1 MHAHRCFL
9 PARMMITLLVLGVVL
24 LCREP
29 AGIGLLRCCL
39 AMGHGEA
46 RAADESDPYQSRR
59 ADMVEEQIRAR
70 GVRSAAV
77 LDAMTRVPRH
87 LFVPE
92 AAIKYAYDDTPL
104 PIGYGQTISQP
115 YIVGFMTEMLNLQPH
130 ARVLEVGTGSG
141 YQAAVLAELGVEVYT
156 IEIIAELAQSAA
168 DRLRT
173 HYPQNVHARQADG
186 FFGWPEKAPFD
197 AIMVT
202 AAAEFIPPPLL
213 EQLKEG
219 GRMVIPVGTPFLVQT
234 LMLVEKSNGEI
245 ITRSLFSVSF
255 VPLRRAP

>member
-1 MHAHRCFL
+1 MHAYRCFL
-9 PARMMITLLVLGVVL
+9 PARMMITLLILGVVL
-24 LCREP
+24 LCLGP
-29 AGIGLLRCCL
+29 SGIGPLRFCP
-39 AMGHGEA
+39 AMGQGEA
-46 RAADESDPYQSRR
+46 MAADESDLYRIRR
-59 ADMVEEQIRAR
+59 AAMVEEQIR
-70 GVRSAAV
+70 GCGIRSAAV

-92 AAIKYAYDDTPL
+92 TVIKYAYDDTPL

-115 YIVGFMTEMLNLQPH
+115 YIVGFMTEILNLPAH

-156 IEIIAELAQSAA
+156 VEIIAELAHSAA
-168 DRLRT
+168 GRLRAR
-173 HYPQNVHARQADG
+173 YPQKVHARHADG
-186 FFGWPEKAPFD
+186 FFGWPEQAPFD

-219 GRMVIPVGTPFLVQT
+219 GRMVIPVGTPFLLQT

-245 ITRSLFSVSF
+245 TTRSLLPVSF

>member
-1 MHAHRCFL
+1 MNAYRCFL
-9 PARMMITLLVLGVVL
+9 TARMMITSLILGVVL
-24 LCREP
+24 LCLEP
-29 AGIGLLRCCL
+29 SGIESLRCCL
-39 AMGHGEA
+39 AMGQVGPSVG
-46 RAADESDPYQSRR
+46 DGSDPYRTRR

-70 GVRSAAV
+70 GVRSATV
-77 LDAMTRVPRH
+77 LDAMKRVPRH

-115 YIVGFMTEMLNLQPH
+115 YIVGFMTEILNLKPH
-130 ARVLEVGTGSG
+130 DLVLEVGTGSG
-141 YQAAVLAELGVEVYT
+141 YQAAVLAELGAEVYT
-156 IEIIAELAQSAA
+156 VEIIPELAQSAA
-168 DRLRT
+168 DRLRAR
-173 HYPQNVHARQADG
+173 YPQKVHVRQADG
-186 FFGWPEKAPFD
+186 FFDWPEKAPFD
-197 AIMVT
+197 AVIVT

-234 LMLVEKSNGEI
+234 LMLVEKSNGEF
-245 ITRSLFSVSF
+245 ITRSLLPVSF